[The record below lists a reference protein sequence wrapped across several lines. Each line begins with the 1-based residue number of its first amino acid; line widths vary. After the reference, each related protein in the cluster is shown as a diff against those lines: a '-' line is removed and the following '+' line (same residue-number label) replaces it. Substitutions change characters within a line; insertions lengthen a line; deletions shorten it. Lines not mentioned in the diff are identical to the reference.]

1 MPTLDDLNL
10 NQRMTIK
17 ELSPD
22 GLASKLMDMG
32 MYPGK
37 SVQVVF
43 KAPFGG
49 PIAIDLDGYTLSLR
63 KEEASLVEVE

>member
-1 MPTLDDLNL
+1 MMTLEDIKL
-10 NQRMTIK
+10 NQIMTVK
-17 ELSPD
+17 ALSAD

-37 SVQVVF
+37 LVQVVF

-63 KEEASLVEVE
+63 RDEASLVEVE